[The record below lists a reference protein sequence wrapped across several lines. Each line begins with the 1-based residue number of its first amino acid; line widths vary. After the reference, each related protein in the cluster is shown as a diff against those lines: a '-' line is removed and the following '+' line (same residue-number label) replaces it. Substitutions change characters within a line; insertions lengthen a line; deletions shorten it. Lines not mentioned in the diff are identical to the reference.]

1 MESHHSF
8 RSTTSSSGGGGGP
21 PHGTRVVLGRETSP
35 TPPQGDTGGV
45 ARLPQ
50 EIMDKYNGQTR
61 EVRILINK
69 VTLETR
75 TWLYVSEPVL
85 CKYECPS
92 RQSRPLYVFY
102 LPQSRS
108 TKMSFFSAHLT
119 GSYDFLLLASILATF
134 FPVRSRFS
142 NRAFTN

>member
-75 TWLYVSEPVL
+75 TWLYVSETVL
-85 CKYECPS
+85 CKYVLHGNLG
-92 RQSRPLYVFY
+92 LYMFFY

-119 GSYDFLLLASILATF
+119 GSYDFLLLACILATF